1 MIDRRD
7 LATGMNDRS
16 TVYAP
21 SSKTDNKSSHGDM
34 YIYNFS
40 DPLF

>member
-1 MIDRRD
+1 MTDRRD
-7 LATGMNDRS
+7 LAARMNDRP

-40 DPLF
+40 YPFF